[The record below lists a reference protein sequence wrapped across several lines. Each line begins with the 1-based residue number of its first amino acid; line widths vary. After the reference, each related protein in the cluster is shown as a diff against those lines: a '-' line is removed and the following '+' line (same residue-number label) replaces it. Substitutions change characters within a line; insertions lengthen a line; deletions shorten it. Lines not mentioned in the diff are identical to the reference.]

1 MAVPGQKPLNFV
13 SSVPAN
19 GARNVSTRLKEIKL
33 VFDKNVVN
41 DLVWSNNRKQV
52 RMFKGS
58 ERIAIRVRRIPDT
71 VDFSKRRNIYVRPV
85 NALAPNT
92 KYTIVI
98 LADLTS
104 KAGEKL
110 GKSVV
115 ISFTTGKKA
124 AVTPTVVVQE

>member
-1 MAVPGQKPLNFV
+1 MF
-13 SSVPAN
+13 
-19 GARNVSTRLKEIKL
+19 STRLKEIKL

-41 DLVWSNNRKQV
+41 DLVWSNNRKQI

-71 VDFSKRRNIYVRPV
+71 LDFSKRRNIYVRPV

-92 KYTIVI
+92 KYTIVL